1 MPRVL
6 SLLLLAGLLPAAVL
20 AQKPSDPPKAVVL
33 MIGDGFGFSH
43 LAFTRNLLYDGE
55 RLALESLPVTAFVTT
70 YSASNRVTDS
80 GAAATA
86 FSASTKTDNK
96 YVGCLVQPGKDAN
109 GAPVEQR
116 LDVPTFADLAKEK
129 GWKVGY
135 VTTTRITHATP
146 AAFYGHAHR
155 DNEELLALQLLEK
168 RPDVAL
174 GGGLDFFRPAPE
186 EGKKPDATSGRRRD
200 RRNLIRELREEG
212 RTLVVTSAEELNEPA
227 PDGPVLGLFAKS
239 HLSFALDR
247 DDEPADKQAPTLA
260 RMTQYALNALG
271 RGNGSFFLLVEGG
284 RIDHAGHEF
293 DAAGVAAE
301 TQDFDRAVEVVQ
313 KYQQDHPGT
322 LIVLTAD
329 HATGGLAINDYVD
342 WEGIKKQKASL
353 STLVARLKDGGGAF
367 AAELLRE
374 QTGYCC
380 FGKDTQTL
388 LALQADDAKRFLGT
402 RLTEHNGVSWIP
414 WVNGNT
420 WGHTGEDVPLFA
432 GGPGAERFQGVLDNA
447 DIPARFAGL
456 LGWPWPAAPVDNP
469 ASGCYTNPPF

>member
-1 MPRVL
+1 MRRAL
-6 SLLLLAGLLPAAVL
+6 ALCLCASLASIPAA
-20 AQKPSDPPKAVVL
+20 AQALKAERPTAVVL

-43 LAFTRNLLYDGE
+43 LAFTRNLLYDGR
-55 RLALESLPVTAFVTT
+55 RLSLESLPVTAFVTT

-86 FSASTKTDNK
+86 FSASAKTDNK
-96 YVGCLVQPGKDAN
+96 YVGCLVQTGSEKRQ
-109 GAPVEQR
+109 E
-116 LDVPTFADLAKEK
+116 VPTLADVAREK

-155 DNEELLALQLLEK
+155 DNEELLALQLLAK

-186 EGKKPDATSGRRRD
+186 EGKKPDATSGRRKD
-200 RRNLIRELREEG
+200 RRNLVRELREEG
-212 RTLVVTSAEELNEPA
+212 KTLVLTAAEELNEPA
-227 PDGPVLGLFAKS
+227 PDGPVLGLFAKG
-239 HLSFALDR
+239 HLSFVLDR

-260 RMTQYALNALG
+260 RMTEYALNALG

-284 RIDHAGHEF
+284 RIDHAAHEF

-301 TQDFDRAVEVVQ
+301 ARDLDQAFEVVR

-322 LIVLTAD
+322 LVVLTAD
-329 HATGGLAINDYVD
+329 HATGGLGINDYVD
-342 WEGIKKQKASL
+342 WEGLRKQKASL
-353 STLVARLKDGGGAF
+353 ATLIARLKDGGGAF

-380 FGKDTQTL
+380 FGRDTQTL
-388 LALQADDAKRFLGT
+388 LALPTDDAKRFLGT

-432 GGPGAERFQGVLDNA
+432 GGPGAERFQGVLDNTE
-447 DIPARFAGL
+447 IPARVAGL
-456 LGWPWPAAPVDNP
+456 LGWAWPAAPVDNA

>member
-1 MPRVL
+1 MRRVL
-6 SLLLLAGLLPAAVL
+6 ALCLCASFALIPAAQ
-20 AQKPSDPPKAVVL
+20 AQKAERPTAVIL
-33 MIGDGFGFSH
+33 LIGDGFGFSH
-43 LAFTRNLLYDGE
+43 LTFTRNLLYDGK
-55 RLALESLPVTAFVTT
+55 RLALESLPVTAFVSTE
-70 YSASNRVTDS
+70 SASNRVTDS

-86 FSASTKTDNK
+86 FSASAKTDNK
-96 YVGCLVQPGKDAN
+96 YVGCLVRMDKDES
-109 GAPVEQR
+109 GAPVEKR
-116 LDVPTFADLAKEK
+116 LEVGTIADLAKEK
-129 GWKVGY
+129 GWKTGY

-146 AAFYGHAHR
+146 AAFYAHAHR
-155 DNEELLALQLLEK
+155 DNEDLIALQLLEN

-186 EGKKPDATSGRRRD
+186 EGKKPDATSGRRKD
-200 RRNLIRELREEG
+200 RRNLLRELREEG
-212 RTLVVTSAEELNEPA
+212 KTLVVTSAADLDEPV

-239 HLSFALDR
+239 HLSYALDR
-247 DDEPADKQAPTLA
+247 DDEPADRQAPTLA
-260 RMTQYALNALG
+260 RMTQYALDALG
-271 RGNGSFFLLVEGG
+271 RGNSSFFLLVEGG

-301 TQDFDRAVEVVQ
+301 TQDFDRAVEVALRYQ
-313 KYQQDHPGT
+313 KEHPGT

-342 WEGIKKQKASL
+342 WEGLKKQKASL
-353 STLVARLKDGGGAF
+353 TTIVTRLREGTGAF

-388 LALQADDAKRFLGT
+388 LALSTDDAKRFLGT

-432 GGPGAERFQGVLDNA
+432 GGPGAGRFQGVLDNT
-447 DIPARFAGL
+447 DIPARMAEL
-456 LGWPWPAAPVDNP
+456 LGWSWPVTPVDNP